1 MSNTDSLTHLY
12 FNRVLA
18 IEINGRWIENVNVMK
33 RNIQSFS
40 FWVVVTKLTNKLPYF
55 YGSVTERLMYPSAKR
70 CLVGLTPTRI
80 SIIVFQNF

>member
-40 FWVVVTKLTNKLPYF
+40 F
-55 YGSVTERLMYPSAKR
+55 
-70 CLVGLTPTRI
+70 
-80 SIIVFQNF
+80 